1 MTIQVPPICTVRLCI
16 YRSSDEIIAIPGMIV
31 GNSSLSA
38 EMEKEK
44 YLLEF
49 GFISSL
55 TCEILALLSEEGCE
69 CQQGATSIFQS
80 DARIS

>member
-1 MTIQVPPICTVRLCI
+1 M
-16 YRSSDEIIAIPGMIV
+16 SV

-38 EMEKEK
+38 EMEKQK

-49 GFISSL
+49 GFISLL

-69 CQQGATSIFQS
+69 HQQGATSIFQS
-80 DARIS
+80 DAWVS